1 MARKMKTQKRRKYKR
16 GGGLFDGEMFKS
28 KPGRTYSQYFGFT
41 EETPTLAQS
50 VGLQPQP
57 PSQPQTFQS
66 SVGLNGGQM
75 RRHASSRAGSKRRSR
90 RTRRTRKTRKG
101 CKK

>member
-16 GGGLFDGEMFKS
+16 GGGLFDSEIFKS
-28 KPGRTYSQYFGFT
+28 KPGRTYGQYFGFSP
-41 EETPTLAQS
+41 ETPGFTQS

-57 PSQPQTFQS
+57 QTLQS
-66 SVGLNGGQM
+66 SVGLNGGQL

-90 RTRRTRKTRKG
+90 KTRRTRKGSRK
-101 CKK
+101 

>member
-16 GGGLFDGEMFKS
+16 GGGVFDGEMFKS

-50 VGLQPQP
+50 VGLQPP
-57 PSQPQTFQS
+57 PQTLQS
-66 SVGLNGGQM
+66 SVGLNGGQL

-90 RTRRTRKTRKG
+90 KTRRTRKIRKG
-101 CKK
+101 GKK